1 MHQTQTTHMTQDA
14 KWFAC
19 ASSVRSGALVAVVRA
34 TKINPGKPV
43 VLLGVTNP

>member
-1 MHQTQTTHMTQDA
+1 MQHMQIDHTAQRA
-14 KWFAC
+14 TWFAC
-19 ASSVRSGALVAVVRA
+19 TSDCPGVLVAVVRA